1 MKIQMPKPKKDSQET
16 EVIAE
21 TAVKPEK
28 VKKEKVKKEKA
39 DKPKKEKPV
48 KEPKVPK
55 APKAAKVKQPGE
67 KVDVLAKV
75 KTGVGQL
82 SDKIKKMA
90 AGKPLDENVSEKE
103 LNKKPNPLFSIR
115 NKIIVCFLVPIF
127 FMIVVGLSAYQKAST
142 GLINTFKDSTAQTI
156 NTAMEYMDMVC
167 GFIETQGMD
176 FAFDTELDNYFI
188 GLYNNDT
195 VARSNVVK
203 TTKSAVITAAASN
216 DFASAIHIVPKSGLQ
231 MFSSFNTATLD
242 GIAETYKEEYAEGKN
257 SIVKWVDDHATL
269 DTALSMNQSTY
280 IMAFQTLSKTK
291 SGIVVVDV
299 DPDAIEDFISTLEL
313 GDGSIVGFI
322 TKGGREIVVE
332 NLAEG
337 EESKLTADQ
346 AVFYGQSFFPPVAD
360 ASDENAVLQ
369 GVEEIKYLGKEYQF
383 IYSRSEVTG
392 ATICALVPMELITGQ
407 AEDIKSLTV
416 GLVILA
422 TIIVLVVGFA
432 IVIGIQNN
440 MSRISKKFGEV
451 AKGDLTVQVRAKGRD
466 EFRGLANS
474 ANDMIV
480 HTKNLVYKVT
490 KATGQLEKSS
500 EDVGQVSGVI
510 SDYSMDITQAIDEI
524 NEGMGRQ
531 AEHAQECVSKTD
543 SLSQEIQEVSRVV
556 EEVEVL
562 VKDTDAMINR
572 GMEIIQLLG
581 ERAKETTDITAK
593 VGESIDS
600 LRKES
605 TIINTFVGTITEIS
619 EQTNLLS
626 LNASIEAARAGDAGR
641 GFAVV
646 AEEIRKL
653 ADDSAKAA
661 KEISNNVANI
671 TAQTQN
677 SVNSANVAQEMVAA
691 QSEAVEQVVDVFQ
704 NMQKAMATLVE
715 GLQGIVENTERA
727 DRERS
732 SAVEAVRNISD
743 IISETA
749 SSAEVVRDVASKLL
763 DSVQNLNQ
771 TADSLG
777 ENMDDLKTEISVF
790 KI

>member
-16 EVIAE
+16 VVASDAI
-21 TAVKPEK
+21 VKPEK
-28 VKKEKVKKEKA
+28 VKKEKVA
-39 DKPKKEKPV
+39 KPKKEKAV
-48 KEPKVPK
+48 KEPK
-55 APKAAKVKQPGE
+55 AAKQPGE
-67 KVDVLAKV
+67 KGAAFAKAQAGV
-75 KTGVGQL
+75 KQL
-82 SDKIKKMA
+82 VSKLKKA
-90 AGKPLDENVSEKE
+90 LAGKPLDENVSAKE
-103 LNKKPNPLFSIR
+103 LNKKPNPMFSIR
-115 NKIIVCFLVPIF
+115 NKIMVCFLVPIV
-127 FMIVVGLSAYQKAST
+127 FMIIIGLSAYQKAST
-142 GLINTFKDSTAQTI
+142 GLNNTFKDSTSQTI

-167 GFIETQGMD
+167 GFIEAQGMEY
-176 FAFDTELDNYFI
+176 AFDTDLDNYFI
-188 GLYNNDT
+188 GIYNNDN
-195 VARSNVVK
+195 VARSKVV
-203 TTKSAVITAAASN
+203 TSTKSALITAATSN
-216 DFASAIHIVPKSGLQ
+216 DFIYAIHVIAKEGMQ
-231 MFSSFNTATLD
+231 MFSSFNSNTLD
-242 GIAETYKEEYAEGKN
+242 GIAEAYRQEYAEGKN
-257 SIVKWVDDHATL
+257 SIVSWIDEHPTL
-269 DTALSMNQSTY
+269 DTALTLDKGEY
-280 IMAFQTLSKTK
+280 IMAYQTLSKTK
-291 SGIVVVDV
+291 SGVIVVDM
-299 DPDAIEDFISTLEL
+299 DPEAIEEFIGTLEL

-322 TKGGREIVVE
+322 TAGGREIIVE

-337 EESKLTADQ
+337 EESILAEDQ
-346 AVFYGQSFFPPVAD
+346 AVFYGQSFFPEVVTEVTED
-360 ASDENAVLQ
+360 TVFQ
-369 GVEEIKYLGKEYQF
+369 GAEEVKYLGNEYQF
-383 IYSRSEVTG
+383 IYCRSEITG

-422 TIIVLVVGFA
+422 TVIVLVVGFA

-524 NEGMGRQ
+524 NEGMSRQ
-531 AEHAQECVSKTD
+531 AEHAQECVAKTD

-556 EEVEVL
+556 EEVEKL
-562 VKDTDAMINR
+562 VKDTDTMINR
-572 GMEIIQLLG
+572 GMEIIRLLG

-605 TIINTFVGTITEIS
+605 AIINTFVGTITEIS

-661 KEISNNVANI
+661 KEISNNVAHI

-691 QSEAVEQVVDVFQ
+691 QSEAVEQVVEVFQ

-727 DRERS
+727 DHERS
-732 SAVEAVRNISD
+732 FAVDAVRNISD
-743 IISETA
+743 IIAETA
-749 SSAEVVRDVASKLL
+749 SSAEVVREVASKLM

-777 ENMDDLKTEISVF
+777 ENMDDLKSEISVF